1 MTAYHFYPMT
11 EEYASIICTWKYS
24 APYSIYSMDDSN
36 ECICELMNDEYFY
49 ALDSDNQ
56 LVGFICMGKSARV
69 PGGYPTGI
77 YEYDDRLD
85 IGLGLRPD
93 FTGGGRGQLFLLQ
106 GIDYLK
112 QHHHAQNLQLVV
124 ATFNERAITV
134 YERAGFVRGMSFMSR
149 IGNKQVEFLSMTLA
163 L

>member
-1 MTAYHFYPMT
+1 
-11 EEYASIICTWKYS
+11 
-24 APYSIYSMDDSN
+24 MDDSN

-56 LVGFICMGKSARV
+56 LVGFICMGNSARV

-77 YEYDDRLD
+77 YEHDDRLD

-93 FTGGGRGQLFLLQ
+93 FTGEGKGQQFLLQ

-112 QHHHAQNLQLVV
+112 QHHYAQNLQLVV
-124 ATFNERAITV
+124 AAFNERAITV